1 MCVGGDGANT
11 HRTSLPQYKFTV
23 ALREGTGVGT
33 AMTATQWGLVTLGAV
48 CVVLAVAVTR
58 LAARLRDASAK
69 AAAEL
74 DAMRH
79 ELNGLEQGR
88 SSLERLSATDP
99 VTGVWNHRYLQD
111 TLALEVERARRVDR
125 PLTLLM
131 CDVDHF
137 RAVNAA
143 YGHQAGS
150 AVLRELAQRLALEI
164 RSFDTF
170 ARYGGEEFVVLLPDT
185 GPQGAAVVAERLCY
199 VARKLPVDSVI
210 SVNSPALATSVASTG
225 SSVGSSSS
233 SSPETGEPDSD
244 DSADVASART
254 GSPEE
259 APIRLTISIGVAVF
273 PGAGTH
279 AATLIRAADEAL
291 AEAKRAGGNSW
302 VVPGV
307 AASPALH
314 AEATSL

>member
-1 MCVGGDGANT
+1 
-11 HRTSLPQYKFTV
+11 
-23 ALREGTGVGT
+23 
-33 AMTATQWGLVTLGAV
+33 MTATQWGLVTLGVV

-58 LAARLRDASAK
+58 LAARLRDASAQ

-74 DAMRH
+74 DAMRR
-79 ELNGLEQGR
+79 ELSGLEQGR

-111 TLALEVERARRVDR
+111 TLVLEVERARRVDR

-137 RAVNAA
+137 RSVNAA

-150 AVLRELAQRLALEI
+150 AVLRQLAQRLALEI

-210 SVNSPALATSVASTG
+210 SVNSPAMATAAAPAGSGSTA
-225 SSVGSSSS
+225 SS
-233 SSPETGEPDSD
+233 SSPSASGDAASVDAADSGPRPG
-244 DSADVASART
+244 SASNDGVSGRAGSA
-254 GSPEE
+254 E
-259 APIRLTISIGVAVF
+259 AAAIRLTISIGAAVF
-273 PGAGTH
+273 PAAGTH

-291 AEAKRAGGNSW
+291 AEAKRAGGNTW
-302 VVPGV
+302 VVPAV
-307 AASPALH
+307 ADSPVIH

>member
-1 MCVGGDGANT
+1 
-11 HRTSLPQYKFTV
+11 
-23 ALREGTGVGT
+23 
-33 AMTATQWGLVTLGAV
+33 MTATEWGLVILGAV
-48 CVVLAVAVTR
+48 CVVLAVAVAR
-58 LAARLRDASAK
+58 LADRLRDASAK
-69 AAAEL
+69 SAAEL
-74 DAMRH
+74 DAMRRA
-79 ELNGLEQGR
+79 LSGLEQGR

-131 CDVDHF
+131 CDVDCF

-143 YGHQAGS
+143 HGHQAGS

-199 VARKLPVDSVI
+199 VARKVPVDSVI
-210 SVNSPALATSVASTG
+210 SINSPVLTASAVSAAVSTFAASTG
-225 SSVGSSSS
+225 SSTS
-233 SSPETGEPDSD
+233 GEPP
-244 DSADVASART
+244 SAPVASPQAT
-254 GSPEE
+254 E
-259 APIRLTISIGVAVF
+259 IRLTISIGAAVF
-273 PGAGTH
+273 PDAGTH

-291 AEAKRAGGNSW
+291 AEAKQAGGNTW
-302 VVPGV
+302 MVPGV
-307 AASPALH
+307 TDTPGLH
-314 AEATSL
+314 ADATSR

>member
-1 MCVGGDGANT
+1 VCVGEWSET
-11 HRTSLPQYKFTV
+11 HRTSLPQYEFTI
-23 ALREGTGVGT
+23 ALCEGTGVET

-137 RAVNAA
+137 RSVNAA
-143 YGHQAGS
+143 FGHQAGS

-199 VARKLPVDSVI
+199 VARKLPVDSII
-210 SVNSPALATSVASTG
+210 SVNSPALATSAASTG
-225 SSVGSSSS
+225 SSSSSVSSGAGEGRSGDSGDNASGRDGSS
-233 SSPETGEPDSD
+233 D
-244 DSADVASART
+244 ASA
-254 GSPEE
+254 
-259 APIRLTISIGVAVF
+259 IRLTISIGVALF

-291 AEAKRAGGNSW
+291 AEAKRAGGNTW

-307 AASPALH
+307 SASPGLH
-314 AEATSL
+314 AEATSH

>member
-1 MCVGGDGANT
+1 
-11 HRTSLPQYKFTV
+11 
-23 ALREGTGVGT
+23 
-33 AMTATQWGLVTLGAV
+33 MTATQWGLLILGAV
-48 CVVLAVAVTR
+48 CLVLAVAVAR
-58 LAARLRDASAK
+58 LAAKLREAASR

-74 DAMRH
+74 DAMRR
-79 ELNGLEQGR
+79 ELSGLEQGR

-99 VTGVWNHRYLQD
+99 VTGVWNHRYLQE

-125 PLTLLM
+125 PLALLM
-131 CDVDHF
+131 CDVDRF

-199 VARKLPVDSVI
+199 VARKLLVDATLSM
-210 SVNSPALATSVASTG
+210 NSQVLATSGASTAPVGAMAG
-225 SSVGSSSS
+225 SGAGVSGVPTNNAGARVVP
-233 SSPETGEPDSD
+233 PEAAE
-244 DSADVASART
+244 
-254 GSPEE
+254 
-259 APIRLTISIGVAVF
+259 IRLTISIGAAVF
-273 PGAGTH
+273 PDAGTH

-291 AEAKRAGGNSW
+291 AEAKRDGGNTW
-302 VVPGV
+302 VVPGI
-307 AASPALH
+307 AGSSGLH

>member
-1 MCVGGDGANT
+1 
-11 HRTSLPQYKFTV
+11 
-23 ALREGTGVGT
+23 
-33 AMTATQWGLVTLGAV
+33 MTATQWGLLILGAV
-48 CVVLAVAVTR
+48 CLVLAVAVAR
-58 LAARLRDASAK
+58 LAAKLRE
-69 AAAEL
+69 AAARAATEL
-74 DAMRH
+74 DAMRR
-79 ELNGLEQGR
+79 ELSGLEQGR

-99 VTGVWNHRYLQD
+99 VTGVWNHRYLQE

-125 PLTLLM
+125 PLALLM
-131 CDVDHF
+131 CDVDRF

-199 VARKLPVDSVI
+199 VARKLLVDATLSM
-210 SVNSPALATSVASTG
+210 NSPVLATSGAPTA
-225 SSVGSSSS
+225 SVGAMAASGAGISGAPANSAGARVVP
-233 SSPETGEPDSD
+233 PEAAE
-244 DSADVASART
+244 
-254 GSPEE
+254 
-259 APIRLTISIGVAVF
+259 IRLTISIGAAVF
-273 PGAGTH
+273 PDAGTH

-291 AEAKRAGGNSW
+291 AEAKRDGGNTW
-302 VVPGV
+302 VVPGI
-307 AASPALH
+307 AGSSDLH